1 MKNIVVPTD
10 FSASAEN
17 AMLYAGN
24 LAKNSNASVLLLH
37 VYQIPVGMNDMPV
50 MMVSVDELKQNAE
63 AGLRRAKDLLQ
74 KSYES
79 LEIRTE
85 SRLGDVVEELKD
97 VCEKEDPFT
106 VVAGKHGT
114 TGIERVLFGS
124 TSLSII
130 RHTTY
135 PVIVVP
141 DRSSEIQLK
150 NITLAIDAAIE
161 NTPIQKIKSI
171 IAELKTQLHIIHV
184 QSEKGSTLDTDQLC
198 IELNAK
204 CQTIYDHEFVRGI
217 ENYIQENSIDMLM
230 ILPHKHNII
239 ERLFYKTHTPELLQ
253 KIYIPIMCINE
264 EE

>member
-1 MKNIVVPTD
+1 MVPTD

-24 LAKNSNASVLLLH
+24 LAKNTNASVLLLH
-37 VYQIPVGMNDMPV
+37 VYQVPVGMNDMPV
-50 MMVSVDELKQNAE
+50 MIVSADELKQNAE
-63 AGLRRAKDLLQ
+63 TGLRRAKELLQ
-74 KSYES
+74 KKFES
-79 LEIRTE
+79 LEIKTE

-106 VVAGKHGT
+106 LVVGKHGT

-141 DRSSEIQLK
+141 DRSSEVQIE
-150 NITLAIDAAIE
+150 NIALAIDSAIE
-161 NTPIQKIKSI
+161 STPIQKIKNI
-171 IAELKTQLHIIHV
+171 IVQLKAQLHLIHV
-184 QSEKGSTLDTDQLC
+184 QSEKGSTLNTDQLC
-198 IELNAK
+198 AELNAK

-230 ILPHKHNII
+230 ILPHRHNII

-253 KIYIPIMCINE
+253 KVSIPILSIRE
-264 EE
+264 DE

>member
-1 MKNIVVPTD
+1 MVPTD

-24 LAKNSNASVLLLH
+24 LAKNTNASVLLLH
-37 VYQIPVGMNDMPV
+37 VYQVPVGMNDMPV
-50 MMVSVDELKQNAE
+50 MIVSADELKQNAE
-63 AGLRRAKDLLQ
+63 AGLRRAKKLLQ
-74 KSYES
+74 KNFES
-79 LEIRTE
+79 LEIKTE

-106 VVAGKHGT
+106 LVVGKHGT

-141 DRSSEIQLK
+141 DRSSEVQIE
-150 NITLAIDAAIE
+150 NIALAIDSAIE
-161 NTPIQKIKSI
+161 STPIQKIKNI
-171 IAELKTQLHIIHV
+171 IVQLKAQLHLIHV
-184 QSEKGSTLDTDQLC
+184 QSEKGSTLNTDQLC
-198 IELNAK
+198 AELNAK

-230 ILPHKHNII
+230 ILPHRHNII

-253 KIYIPIMCINE
+253 KVSIPILSIRE
-264 EE
+264 DE